1 MRAVAAVGGRLLL
14 HLLLLHLLHL
24 PLLLLLLL
32 LLLLH
37 LLLVARHRVEEVRAR
52 VPAGATTYVT

>member
-24 PLLLLLLL
+24 PLLL